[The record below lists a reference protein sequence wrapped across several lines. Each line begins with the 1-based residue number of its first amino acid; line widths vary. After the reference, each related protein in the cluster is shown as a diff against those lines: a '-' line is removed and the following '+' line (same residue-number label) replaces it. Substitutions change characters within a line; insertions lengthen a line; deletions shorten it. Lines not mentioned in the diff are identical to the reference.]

1 MSDNLY
7 SLFVKKNEYT
17 TLPLYLSHFL
27 VKPYKEQNKN
37 IRKITVIPIPKI
49 IVSVPAQSDITQK
62 YTEKYFESEKEELDN
77 FQLSGSRRERKIGI

>member
-27 VKPYKEQNKN
+27 VKPYKKQNKN
-37 IRKITVIPIPKI
+37 IKKITVIPMPKI
-49 IVSVPAQSDITQK
+49 IVSVPAQNDITPK
-62 YTEKYFESEKEELDN
+62 YIVHTKNKTN
-77 FQLSGSRRERKIGI
+77 ITI

>member
-7 SLFVKKNEYT
+7 SHFVKKNEYS

-49 IVSVPAQSDITQK
+49 IVSVVPAQNDVAPKYIVHTKNKTNIT
-62 YTEKYFESEKEELDN
+62 
-77 FQLSGSRRERKIGI
+77 I